1 MWLCHVHNLVNE
13 RLGKPEFD
21 CLTLN
26 ETYDCGCGPEGEGDA
41 AEGKT
46 VKTSDSEV
54 RLENDERAEVSSSS
68 IAGRGE
74 SSSDRRRTQESHSQ
88 SD

>member
-1 MWLCHVHNLVNE
+1 VHNLVNE

-26 ETYDCGCGPEGEGDA
+26 ETYDCGCGPEGEGVA
-41 AEGKT
+41 AEGKA

-54 RLENDERAEVSSSS
+54 RSEKDERAEVSSSS
-68 IAGRGE
+68 IASRGE
-74 SSSDRRRTQESHSQ
+74 SSPDQRRTQG

>member
-1 MWLCHVHNLVNE
+1 VHNLVNE

-26 ETYDCGCGPEGEGDA
+26 ETYDCGCGPEGEEAA
-41 AEGKT
+41 AEGKA
-46 VKTSDSEV
+46 VKTSDSEI

-68 IAGRGE
+68 IAGKGE
-74 SSSDRRRTQESHSQ
+74 SSLDQRRTQESA
-88 SD
+88 